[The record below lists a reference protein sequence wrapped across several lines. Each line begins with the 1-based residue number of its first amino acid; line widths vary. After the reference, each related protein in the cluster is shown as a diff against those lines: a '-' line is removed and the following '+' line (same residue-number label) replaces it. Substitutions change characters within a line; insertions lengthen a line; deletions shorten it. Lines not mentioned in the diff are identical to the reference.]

1 MELVSF
7 VFIIIIFIVFILI
20 MRAVGAWM
28 LRIDEI
34 IKNQKII
41 IQELKK
47 GNGENQEKKYLDEL

>member
-1 MELVSF
+1 
-7 VFIIIIFIVFILI
+7 
-20 MRAVGAWM
+20 MRAIGAWM

-47 GNGENQEKKYLDEL
+47 GNGEDNEKKYLDEL

>member
-7 VFIIIIFIVFILI
+7 AFIIIAFIIFILI
-20 MRAVGAWM
+20 MRAIGAWM

-34 IKNQKII
+34 IKNQKTI

-47 GNGENQEKKYLDEL
+47 ANGESQEKKFLDEL

>member
-7 VFIIIIFIVFILI
+7 AFIIIAFIVFILI
-20 MRAVGAWM
+20 MRAIGAWM

-34 IKNQKII
+34 IKNQKTI

-47 GNGENQEKKYLDEL
+47 ANGESQEKKFLDEL

>member
-7 VFIIIIFIVFILI
+7 GFIIIFFIIFILI
-20 MRAVGAWM
+20 MRAIGAWM

-47 GNGENQEKKYLDEL
+47 GNGEDNEKKYLDEL

>member
-7 VFIIIIFIVFILI
+7 AFIIVAFIVFILI
-20 MRAVGAWM
+20 MRAIGAWM

-34 IKNQKII
+34 IKNQKTI

-47 GNGENQEKKYLDEL
+47 ANGESQEKKFLDEL